1 MSAGTTKAGKTG
13 KAEKADKPEKAD
25 TAEKAVKTPKVAK
38 APKAA
43 KVARAEPADTA
54 EPSANA
60 APAAKVAK
68 AATNATIGP
77 AVRPSERLMAL
88 LIAPHVSEKA
98 ARATEKTNQYVFRVL
113 RDATKP
119 EIRAAVQLMFAVE
132 VEGVQVVNV
141 AGKEKRFGRATGRR
155 SDWKKAYVSLKAG
168 QSIDFTGI
176 AKP

>member
-1 MSAGTTKAGKTG
+1 MSAEPAKTVKAAKVP
-13 KAEKADKPEKAD
+13 KA
-25 TAEKAVKTPKVAK
+25 AK
-38 APKAA
+38 APKTPR
-43 KVARAEPADTA
+43 V
-54 EPSANA
+54 
-60 APAAKVAK
+60 AKVAK
-68 AATNATIGP
+68 AEKAAKAEQIAAAKAGAVATITP
-77 AVRPSERLMAL
+77 AARPTERLMAL

-98 ARATEKTNQYVFRVL
+98 ARVTDKANQYVFRVL

-141 AGKEKRFGRATGRR
+141 GGKEKRFGRFTGRR

-176 AKP
+176 AKS

>member
-1 MSAGTTKAGKTG
+1 MSAADSKATKATKAAKAGKAPKAG
-13 KAEKADKPEKAD
+13 KAASAPEAV
-25 TAEKAVKTPKVAK
+25 AAVKVPKAAK
-38 APKAA
+38 APKAPKA
-43 KVARAEPADTA
+43 A
-54 EPSANA
+54 SA
-60 APAAKVAK
+60 APAA
-68 AATNATIGP
+68 TIATITP
-77 AVRPSERLMAL
+77 AGRPSERLMAL

-98 ARATEKTNQYVFRVL
+98 ARATDKANQYVFRVL

-132 VEGVQVVNV
+132 VAGVQVVNV
-141 AGKEKRFGRATGRR
+141 AGKEKRFGRSTGRR

>member
-1 MSAGTTKAGKTG
+1 MSAKPA
-13 KAEKADKPEKAD
+13 KAEKAPNA
-25 TAEKAVKTPKVAK
+25 PK

-43 KVARAEPADTA
+43 K
-54 EPSANA
+54 
-60 APAAKVAK
+60 AAKAAKASETPTTARVASVAK
-68 AATNATIGP
+68 AAKAARAEKAAAAKASAVATITP
-77 AVRPSERLMAL
+77 AARPSERLMAL
-88 LIAPHVSEKA
+88 LISPHVSEKA
-98 ARATEKTNQYVFRVL
+98 ARATDKANQYVFRVL

-141 AGKEKRFGRATGRR
+141 GGKEKRFGRFTGRR

-176 AKP
+176 AKS

>member
-1 MSAGTTKAGKTG
+1 MSAESAKTAKTAKTTKAPKAPKAPKVPKAPQVPKAAKASKTPRDASVAKAAKAA
-13 KAEKADKPEKAD
+13 KAEKAA
-25 TAEKAVKTPKVAK
+25 AAK
-38 APKAA
+38 AS
-43 KVARAEPADTA
+43 TI
-54 EPSANA
+54 
-60 APAAKVAK
+60 
-68 AATNATIGP
+68 ATITP
-77 AVRPSERLMAL
+77 TARLSERLMAL

-98 ARATEKTNQYVFRVL
+98 ARVTEKANQYVFRVL

-141 AGKEKRFGRATGRR
+141 GGKEKRFGRFTGRR

-176 AKP
+176 AKA

>member
-1 MSAGTTKAGKTG
+1 MSVGTTKAGKAE
-13 KAEKADKPEKAD
+13 KAEKVE
-25 TAEKAVKTPKVAK
+25 TAEKAVKTAKVAK

-43 KVARAEPADTA
+43 KVVKAGQADTA
-54 EPSANA
+54 EPSTKT
-60 APAAKVAK
+60 APSAKTAK
-68 AATNATIGP
+68 TATIATIGP

-88 LIAPHVSEKA
+88 LVAPHVSEKA
-98 ARATEKTNQYVFRVL
+98 SRAIEKANQYVFRVL

-141 AGKEKRFGRATGRR
+141 AGKEKRFGRSTGRR

-176 AKP
+176 AKV